1 MQNISI
7 LQAQVESLKEMIEIM
22 ERTTPDSLVK
32 MWRSKVFEELVRN
45 KQQQIMHAMEI
56 KKFKEEEKKYRS
68 REQQIKAALESAH
81 LQSSS
86 LTLERAKLLKEIQIL
101 QGKVRNQS
109 IHSSFIL
116 SLQSTLTSNLE
127 GHAKIIAM
135 LDTYNHRIAFSMS
148 KIKTAKILHTR
159 EIFSLRNKLSEE
171 ITEQK
176 RLKEEVQKGK
186 GLEVVQEKLENDKE
200 RMSREIEEL
209 TLRFEVVKSQAEG
222 ILKETCDK
230 YQKCVNELESQL
242 DEKVSENN
250 VLLQKLDNSVKE
262 MQKLQALMENFQSQ
276 LDISTAQNLFLTQ
289 SQAELIEKCS
299 LLSLTMEEKDKS
311 LKVLENHKESLNA
324 DKQELQF
331 QYKENIEKHE
341 NHIKNLEGKISELQK
356 NVEDQ
361 LRQHDEETYELSNEI
376 EFLKNKNN
384 KLESSVREIRRERD
398 ILFESIKK
406 QGNKGQKEEKG
417 IQTDA
422 VLKQG
427 IFKKAIAPSYSERN
441 SIGKALEFQSG
452 AKNRNEDLDI

>member
-56 KKFKEEEKKYRS
+56 KKFKEEEKKYRF

-86 LTLERAKLLKEIQIL
+86 LSLERAKLLKEIQIL

-109 IHSSFIL
+109 MHSSFIL

-127 GHAKIIAM
+127 AHAKILAM

-148 KIKTAKILHTR
+148 KIRTAKILHTR
-159 EIFSLRNKLSEE
+159 EIFSLRNKLGEE

-186 GLEVVQEKLENDKE
+186 SLEIIQEKLESDKE
-200 RMSREIEEL
+200 RLSREIEEI
-209 TLRFEVVKSQAEG
+209 TLRFEAAKGQAEG
-222 ILKETCDK
+222 ILSETCEK
-230 YQKCVNELESQL
+230 YQKCVNELECQL
-242 DEKVSENN
+242 DEKVSENSI
-250 VLLQKLDNSVKE
+250 LLQKLEDSAKD
-262 MQKLQALMENFQSQ
+262 MQKLQALISNLQSQ
-276 LDISTAQNLFLTQ
+276 LDTTTAQNLSLTQ
-289 SQAELIEKCS
+289 SQSDLIEKCS
-299 LLSLTMEEKDKS
+299 LLSLTIEEKYQS
-311 LKVLENHKESLNA
+311 LKALENYKENLNA
-324 DKQELQF
+324 DKQELQL
-331 QYKENIEKHE
+331 QHKKNMEKLE
-341 NHIKNLEGKISELQK
+341 NHIKDLEEKIAEMQKNLEDQIS
-356 NVEDQ
+356 
-361 LRQHDEETYELSNEI
+361 QHDEEAYELSNEI
-376 EFLKNKNN
+376 DFLKNKNS

-406 QGNKGQKEEKG
+406 QGNKSQKEERG

-422 VLKQG
+422 ILKQG
-427 IFKKAIAPSYSERN
+427 IVKKAIASYSERS
-441 SIGKALEFQSG
+441 SIGKTLEFQG
-452 AKNRNEDLDI
+452 GGKNRNEDLDI